1 MSSQVTVDLSSAVP
15 PYEQIRTQ
23 IATLIRLGE
32 LPDGSRLPSVRALA
46 TDLGVAAGT
55 VARAYKEL
63 ESSGLVLSRRR
74 AGTVVTAPAAR
85 PAAEGE
91 LVSAVD
97 HLLDLAREQQVE
109 LQTLI
114 ALLQRRAGR

>member
-1 MSSQVTVDLSSAVP
+1 MSSNVSVDLASAVP

-23 IATLIRLGE
+23 IASLIRVGE
-32 LPDGSRLPSVRALA
+32 LADGSRLPSVRALA

-63 ESSGLVLSRRR
+63 ETSGLVHSRRR
-74 AGTVVTAPAAR
+74 AGTVVTAPAAS
-85 PAAEGE
+85 PSAEGE
-91 LVSAVD
+91 LVTAVD
-97 HLLDLAREQQVE
+97 QLIDLAREQGVE

-114 ALLQRRAGR
+114 TLLQRRAGR